1 MTCIAAHQV
10 PKLLEEKFTL
20 LRYFSQVT
28 SNVKEGRLS
37 QVAVLHFL
45 FYHALFSCHY
55 IVLNFP
61 FRWPPYIC
69 LL

>member
-28 SNVKEGRLS
+28 RPFIIVTVPFHRL
-37 QVAVLHFL
+37 L
-45 FYHALFSCHY
+45 F
-55 IVLNFP
+55 
-61 FRWPPYIC
+61 C
-69 LL
+69 LRFTHTIFT